1 MIYTEGLWVSGF
13 RVVEAPQQ
21 VQGISIY
28 DFRTSGSFKGRG
40 LPRDGSLSGEL
51 YGAFSGS
58 GQDEK
63 PTAILSA
70 MQIVGYKAGFRQDTC
85 LKS

>member
-28 DFRTSGSFKGRG
+28 MTSGLQVHLRVEGCLGMDPYQESYMRPFQFRAKMRSR
-40 LPRDGSLSGEL
+40 PRFSRPCRSWDTRP
-51 YGAFSGS
+51 AFAR
-58 GQDEK
+58 
-63 PTAILSA
+63 TLA
-70 MQIVGYKAGFRQDTC
+70 
-85 LKS
+85 